1 VTPVA
6 VTVVVYTRRSGVTG
20 GGVEVVEAGESPKL
34 TGLDAGVGA
43 ITGTRVNTRCRDS
56 SSAT

>member
-1 VTPVA
+1 MA

-20 GGVEVVEAGESPKL
+20 GFVEVVEAGESPKL